1 MINDLKHRDI
11 TEKIIGAAFD
21 VHKFLGNDFWPTPD
35 LNRYLNLKNRV
46 ETCMALVDIA
56 ATQGDNLLVSAEIRD
71 LLEQDLTYRDKQLL
85 RLKDEVLDL
94 EDFSE
99 SVALNEFTLDDF
111 RVELTKYTES
121 NRQTKD
127 E

>member
-11 TEKIIGAAFD
+11 TEKVIGAAFD

-46 ETCMALVDIA
+46 EVRMALVDIA
-56 ATQGDNLLVSAEIRD
+56 ATQGDNLLASAEIRD

-99 SVALNEFTLDDF
+99 RALNEFTLDDF
-111 RVELTKYTES
+111 CVELTKYTER